1 MANSV
6 SRVTKA
12 TCENGALHLRQSLAL
27 EEQQRVWVLV
37 LPVTE
42 PTFGFPETVPPN
54 EILHLAAQVYEDLS
68 PDDVNEIEHIAL
80 DRSRFFA
87 VQE

>member
-1 MANSV
+1 MANPA
-6 SRVTKA
+6 SRVAEA
-12 TCENGALHLRQSLAL
+12 TYENGALRLRQSLAL

-42 PTFGFPETVPPN
+42 PTPDFPETIPPN
-54 EILHLAAQVYEDLS
+54 EILRLAAQVYEDLS

>member
-1 MANSV
+1 MTNLS
-6 SRVTKA
+6 SRVTEA
-12 TCENGALHLRQSLAL
+12 IYENGALHLRQPLAL

-37 LPVTE
+37 LPVTG
-42 PTFGFPETVPPN
+42 PTRGFPETIPPN
-54 EILHLAAQVYEDLS
+54 EILGLAAQVYEDLS

>member
-1 MANSV
+1 MTNLA

-12 TCENGALHLRQSLAL
+12 TYENGALHLHQSLSL
-27 EEQQRVWVLV
+27 EEQQRVWILV

-42 PTFGFPETVPPN
+42 STLGFPETIPPN
-54 EILHLAAQVYEDLS
+54 EILGLAAQVYEDLS